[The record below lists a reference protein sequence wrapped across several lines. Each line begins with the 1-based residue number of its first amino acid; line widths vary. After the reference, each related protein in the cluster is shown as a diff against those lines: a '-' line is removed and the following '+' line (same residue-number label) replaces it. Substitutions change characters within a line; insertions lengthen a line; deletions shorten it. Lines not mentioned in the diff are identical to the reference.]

1 MSIVYCLFPAF
12 VLLPGWSA
20 DDCAVIQG
28 HHACSQLI
36 SDHIL
41 RQQRGSA
48 ASTPRST
55 AGSRSATP
63 RGASPFALPPS
74 TPRDRDSASFGLP
87 AADAGGKSKLDC
99 IGWH

>member
-1 MSIVYCLFPAF
+1 M
-12 VLLPGWSA
+12 LLGWSA

-63 RGASPFALPPS
+63 RGPSPFALPSPS
-74 TPRDRDSASFGLP
+74 PTDRDSASFGLP
-87 AADAGGKSKLDC
+87 AADAGGELQLDISRSLHTC
-99 IGWH
+99 NML